1 MVLRLSLFLSLT
13 QHVRQSHCTYSVRLS
28 ERHLILVL
36 REHHSPPMRA
46 CRRLCMSSS
55 YTYPLGYQPV
65 QFVATI
71 PARQT
76 FCHTPSAPQIFC
88 RTPSAAHLLPHNSHT
103 TGDPI
108 EASVLGAT
116 HPIRMVLNT
125 GITTLLPLG
134 SRCSPIVNL

>member
-13 QHVRQSHCTYSVRLS
+13 QRARQSHCTYSVRLS

-71 PARQT
+71 SAVVLPSAAHT
-76 FCHTPSAPQIFC
+76 FCGA
-88 RTPSAAHLLPHNSHT
+88 PSAAHLLPHNSHT